1 MPRPSDQATFAGAL
15 LDPEADIP
23 HDVRGRDGMPS
34 AKRFSVYRNNVTVSL
49 VEALMATFPATV
61 LIVGEE
67 FFRGAAAIYVRQ
79 DPPQSPVLISYGSGF
94 PQFLETFKPARGLPY
109 LADVARIEM
118 AWVDAYH
125 AADGPVLDPAALAAI
140 PPEDLDGIRLEAH
153 PSTRIIGSEFP
164 IVTIWTMNRSGD
176 VEPVDM
182 KIAEAALVTRPAMD
196 VQVRRLP
203 SGGRAF
209 LEALCSGATLGEAA
223 EEAAGDSAEFD
234 LAGNISGFLQAGVF
248 SRVVSEAVAP
258 TKRES

>member
-15 LDPEADIP
+15 LDPEAAIP
-23 HDVRGRDGMPS
+23 RDVRGRDGMPS

-79 DPPQSPVLISYGSGF
+79 DPPKSPVLISYGSGF
-94 PQFLETFKPARGLPY
+94 PQFLEAFEPVRKLPY

-125 AADGPVLDPAALAAI
+125 AADSPVLDPAALAAI
-140 PPEDLDGIRLEAH
+140 PPEDLDGTRLEPH

-164 IVTIWTMNRSGD
+164 VVTIWTMNRSGD
-176 VEPVDM
+176 VAPVDM
-182 KIAEAALVTRPAMD
+182 KVTEAALVTRPAMD

-203 SGGRAF
+203 PGGRAF
-209 LEALCSGATLGEAA
+209 LDALCSGATLGEAA
-223 EEAAGDSAEFD
+223 AQAAEDSPEFD

-248 SRVVSEAVAP
+248 SRIVTDGGAP
-258 TKRES
+258 TKREN